1 MHINYEKYVPQYQKK
16 NQKTKNPDTKT
27 ARILVSR
34 DVEIIQFIWVKCFY
48 RINCDCRH

>member
-1 MHINYEKYVPQYQKK
+1 MHINYEKYVPQYQNKK
-16 NQKTKNPDTKT
+16 PKKNPDTKT

-34 DVEIIQFIWVKCFY
+34 DVEIIQFIWVKCFC

>member
-16 NQKTKNPDTKT
+16 HNKNPDTKT

-34 DVEIIQFIWVKCFY
+34 DVEIIQFIWVLMLL
-48 RINCDCRH
+48 

>member
-16 NQKTKNPDTKT
+16 NKNPDTKT

-34 DVEIIQFIWVKCFY
+34 DVEIIQFIWVLMLL
-48 RINCDCRH
+48 

>member
-1 MHINYEKYVPQYQKK
+1 MHINYEKYVPQYQ
-16 NQKTKNPDTKT
+16 NKNPDTKT